1 MRMPKKKLQLLKDH
15 VITRCRN
22 GRCYYDPAV
31 KQALI
36 RHAAAA
42 GVSLAR
48 LAQEHGIGTGLLRRW
63 VKQEQKLPR
72 PQRRAAPAEAFIPV
86 TLATPV
92 APQPMSSQSFCA
104 RLPNGIEIDPT
115 HMDAARMKSLL
126 EVLWELPCSV
136 STRT

>member
-1 MRMPKKKLQLLKDH
+1 MPENKLKLLKDH

-31 KQALI
+31 KQTLI
-36 RHAAAA
+36 QYAATT

-63 VKQEQKLPR
+63 VKQEQNAPR
-72 PQRRAAPAEAFIPV
+72 PQRRVAPAEAFIPV

-104 RLPNGIEIDPT
+104 RLPNGIEIDLT
-115 HMDAARMKSLL
+115 RTDAAGMKSLL